1 LRGSGAAAEKSVAAL
16 TSIVAPFRAAKTEP
30 LMFRFTLRR
39 VLQVIPTVVVVA
51 LLIFVIFS
59 VVPGTFAASLFAD
72 GKRAAD
78 PQMIARLNE
87 EFGLNKPLMERFVT
101 YVTDLAQFD
110 LGTSFRTRQPVIDL
124 IGDRMGASLQL
135 AIAAMLFALVV
146 GVPLGFLAALRP
158 GSILDTVTM
167 IGAVSGLSM
176 PQFWLGLLLMYL
188 FALQLNWLPS
198 FGYGD
203 GSLQNL
209 ILPAITLGVTP
220 LALLARTTRAG
231 VLNADFIRTA
241 HSKGMS
247 EMKVV
252 RWHVARNALVL
263 IVTTVGLQFGS
274 LIGQAVVIEKLFA
287 WPGIGSLLVDSV
299 AIRDIPVVQ
308 GTILV
313 IVLWF
318 LVINTA
324 VDLIYAAIDPRI
336 KQE

>member
-1 LRGSGAAAEKSVAAL
+1 MVAASAAATLPADFARRLGV
-16 TSIVAPFRAAKTEP
+16 KTEV
-30 LMFRFTLRR
+30 LMPYFILRR
-39 VLQVIPTVVVVA
+39 VLQIIPTVIVVA

-59 VVPGTFAASLFAD
+59 VVPGTFAASLLAD

-78 PQMIARLNE
+78 PELIARLNE
-87 EFGLNKPLMERFVT
+87 ELGLNKPLVERFWN
-101 YVTDLAQFD
+101 YVTDLARFD
-110 LGTSFRTRQPVIDL
+110 LGVSFRTRQPVIDL
-124 IGDRMGASLQL
+124 INDRMGASLQL
-135 AIAAMLFALVV
+135 AIAAMVFALVV

-158 GSILDTVTM
+158 GSLLDTVTM

-203 GSLQNL
+203 GSFRHL
-209 ILPAITLGVTP
+209 ILPAVTLGLTP

-231 VLNADFIRTA
+231 VLDVLNADFIRTA

-247 EMKVV
+247 EAKVV
-252 RWHVARNALVL
+252 HWHVARNALVL

>member
-1 LRGSGAAAEKSVAAL
+1 ML
-16 TSIVAPFRAAKTEP
+16 
-30 LMFRFTLRR
+30 RFTLRR
-39 VLQVIPTVVVVA
+39 ILQVIPTVVVVA

-124 IGDRMGASLQL
+124 ISDRMGASLQL
-135 AIAAMLFALVV
+135 AIAAMVFALVV

-158 GSILDTVTM
+158 GSVLDTVTM

-176 PQFWLGLLLMYL
+176 PQFWLGLLMMYL

-203 GSLQNL
+203 GSFRNL
-209 ILPAITLGVTP
+209 ILPAVTLGVTP

-231 VLNADFIRTA
+231 VLDVLNADFIRTA

-247 EMKVV
+247 EFKVV

>member
-1 LRGSGAAAEKSVAAL
+1 ML
-16 TSIVAPFRAAKTEP
+16 
-30 LMFRFTLRR
+30 RFTIRR
-39 VLQVIPTVVVVA
+39 LLQIIPTVIVVA
-51 LLIFVIFS
+51 LLVFVIFS
-59 VVPGTFAASLFAD
+59 IVPGSFAASLFSD
-72 GKRAAD
+72 GRTNAD
-78 PQMIARLNE
+78 PRLIAQLNE
-87 EFGLNKPLMERFVT
+87 QFGLDKPVWERFLT
-101 YVTDLAQFD
+101 YLWDLARFD
-110 LGTSFRTRQPVIDL
+110 LGTSFRTRLPVIDM
-124 IGDRMGASLQL
+124 INERIWASLEL
-135 AIAAMLFALVV
+135 AVAAMLFAVV
-146 GVPLGFLAALRP
+146 IGVPMGFLAAMRP
-158 GSILDTVTM
+158 GSLLDTVTM
-167 IGAVSGLSM
+167 IGAVSGLSL
-176 PQFWLGLLLMYL
+176 PQFWLGLLLMML

-203 GSLQNL
+203 GALRNL
-209 ILPAITLGVTP
+209 VLPAIALGVTP

-231 VLNADFIRTA
+231 VLDVMNADFIRTA

-247 EMKVV
+247 ETQVV

-318 LVINTA
+318 LLINTL

-336 KQE
+336 KQG

>member
-1 LRGSGAAAEKSVAAL
+1 ML
-16 TSIVAPFRAAKTEP
+16 
-30 LMFRFTLRR
+30 RFTIRR
-39 VLQVIPTVVVVA
+39 ILQIIPTVIVVA

-59 VVPGTFAASLFAD
+59 VVPGSFAASLFSD
-72 GKRAAD
+72 GKTNAD
-78 PQMIARLNE
+78 PRLVAQLNE
-87 EFGLNKPLMERFVT
+87 QFGLNKPLHERFLT
-101 YVTDLAQFD
+101 YLWDLARFD
-110 LGTSFRTRQPVIDL
+110 LGTSFRTRLPVIDM
-124 IGDRMGASLQL
+124 INERIWASLKL
-135 AIAAMLFALVV
+135 AIAAMVFAIVI
-146 GVPLGFLAALRP
+146 GVPLGFMAAMRP
-158 GSILDTVTM
+158 GSVLDTVTM
-167 IGAVSGLSM
+167 IGAVSGLSL
-176 PQFWLGLLLMYL
+176 PQFWLGLLLMML

-203 GSLQNL
+203 GAFRNL
-209 ILPAITLGVTP
+209 VLPAMALGVTP

-231 VLNADFIRTA
+231 VLDVMNADFIRTA
-241 HSKGMS
+241 HAKGMS
-247 EMKVV
+247 EPQVV
-252 RWHVARNALVL
+252 RWHVSRNALVL

-336 KQE
+336 KQG

>member
-1 LRGSGAAAEKSVAAL
+1 
-16 TSIVAPFRAAKTEP
+16 
-30 LMFRFTLRR
+30 MFRFTVRR
-39 VLQVIPTVVVVA
+39 ILQIIPTVVVVA

-59 VVPGTFAASLFAD
+59 VVPGSFAASLFSD
-72 GKRAAD
+72 GKTNAD
-78 PQMIARLNE
+78 PRLVAQLNE
-87 EFGLNKPLMERFVT
+87 QFGLNKPLHERFLT
-101 YVTDLAQFD
+101 YIWDLMRFD
-110 LGTSFRTRQPVIDL
+110 LGTSFRTRLPVIDM
-124 IGDRMGASLQL
+124 INERIWASLEL
-135 AIAAMLFALVV
+135 AIAAMVFAIVI
-146 GVPLGFLAALRP
+146 GVPLGFMAAMRP
-158 GSILDTVTM
+158 GSVLDTVTM
-167 IGAVSGLSM
+167 IGAVSGLSL
-176 PQFWLGLLLMYL
+176 PQFWLGLLMMML

-203 GSLQNL
+203 GSFRNL
-209 ILPAITLGVTP
+209 ILPAMALGVTP

-231 VLNADFIRTA
+231 VLDVMNADFIRTA

-247 EMKVV
+247 ETQVV
-252 RWHVARNALVL
+252 RWHVSRNALVL

-299 AIRDIPVVQ
+299 AISDIPVVQ

-336 KQE
+336 KQG

>member
-1 LRGSGAAAEKSVAAL
+1 ML
-16 TSIVAPFRAAKTEP
+16 
-30 LMFRFTLRR
+30 RFTLRR
-39 VLQVIPTVVVVA
+39 VLQVIPTIVVVA

-72 GKRAAD
+72 GKSAAD
-78 PQMIARLNE
+78 PQLIARLNE
-87 EFGLNKPLMERFVT
+87 EFGLNKPLLDRFLT
-101 YVTDLAQFD
+101 YITDLARFD

-124 IGDRMGASLQL
+124 ISDRSAASLEL
-135 AIAAMLFALVV
+135 AIAAMVFALAI

-158 GSILDTVTM
+158 GSVLDTVTM

-176 PQFWLGLLLMYL
+176 PQFWLGLLMMYL

-203 GSLQNL
+203 GSFRNL
-209 ILPAITLGVTP
+209 ILPAVTLGVTP

-231 VLNADFIRTA
+231 VLDVLNADFIRTA

-247 EMKVV
+247 EAKVV
-252 RWHVARNALVL
+252 RWHVARNVLVL
-263 IVTTVGLQFGS
+263 MVTTVGLQFGS

-318 LVINTA
+318 LVINTT
-324 VDLIYAAIDPRI
+324 VDLIYAVIDPRI

>member
-1 LRGSGAAAEKSVAAL
+1 ML
-16 TSIVAPFRAAKTEP
+16 
-30 LMFRFTLRR
+30 RFTLRR
-39 VLQVIPTVVVVA
+39 ILQVAPTVVVVA

-59 VVPGTFAASLFAD
+59 VVPGTFAVSLFAD

-78 PQMIARLNE
+78 PQLIARLNE

-101 YVTDLAQFD
+101 YVTDLARFD
-110 LGTSFRTRQPVIDL
+110 LGTSFRTRQPVVDL
-124 IGDRMGASLQL
+124 ISDRMGASLQL
-135 AIAAMLFALVV
+135 SVAAMVFAIVV

-158 GSILDTVTM
+158 GSILDTTTM
-167 IGAVSGLSM
+167 IGAISGLSL
-176 PQFWLGLLLMYL
+176 PDFWFGLLLMYL

-203 GSLQNL
+203 GSLRNL
-209 ILPAITLGVTP
+209 ILPAVTLGVAP

-231 VLNADFIRTA
+231 VLDVLNADFIRTA

-247 EMKVV
+247 EAKVV
-252 RWHVARNALVL
+252 RWHVSRNALVL

-318 LVINTA
+318 LIINTA
-324 VDLIYAAIDPRI
+324 VDLVYAAIDPRI

>member
-1 LRGSGAAAEKSVAAL
+1 ML
-16 TSIVAPFRAAKTEP
+16 
-30 LMFRFTLRR
+30 RFTIRR
-39 VLQVIPTVVVVA
+39 ILQIIPTIVVVA

-59 VVPGTFAASLFAD
+59 VVPGSFASSLFSD
-72 GKRAAD
+72 GKTAAD
-78 PQMIARLNE
+78 PQLMARLNE
-87 EFGLNKPLMERFVT
+87 QLGLDKPVHQRFLT
-101 YVTDLAQFD
+101 YVGDLAQLD
-110 LGTSFRTRQPVIDL
+110 LGTSFRTRRPVLEL
-124 IGDRMGASLQL
+124 INERIWASLQL
-135 AIAAMLFALVV
+135 AVAAMIFAVV
-146 GVPLGFLAALRP
+146 VAVPLGFLAALRP

-167 IGAVSGLSM
+167 VGAVSGLSM
-176 PQFWLGLLLMYL
+176 PQFWLGLLLMYV

-203 GSLQNL
+203 GSLRNL

-231 VLNADFIRTA
+231 VLDVLNGDFVRTA
-241 HSKGMS
+241 HAKGLS
-247 EMKVV
+247 EAQVV
-252 RWHVARNALVL
+252 RRHVARNALVL
-263 IVTTVGLQFGS
+263 IITTVGLLFGS

-299 AIRDIPVVQ
+299 AMRDIPVVQ

-313 IVLWF
+313 IVVWF

-324 VDLIYAAIDPRI
+324 VDVVYALVDPRI

>member
-1 LRGSGAAAEKSVAAL
+1 
-16 TSIVAPFRAAKTEP
+16 
-30 LMFRFTLRR
+30 
-39 VLQVIPTVVVVA
+39 VLQIIPTIVVVA

-59 VVPGTFAASLFAD
+59 VVPGSFATSLLSD
-72 GKRAAD
+72 GKTAPD
-78 PQMIARLNE
+78 PQLMARLNE
-87 EFGLNKPLMERFVT
+87 QLGLDKPVHQRFIT
-101 YVTDLAQFD
+101 YVGDLAQLD
-110 LGTSFRTRQPVIDL
+110 LGTSFRTRRPVLEL
-124 IGDRMGASLQL
+124 INERIWASLQL
-135 AIAAMLFALVV
+135 AVAAMIFAVV
-146 GVPLGFLAALRP
+146 VAVPLGFLAALRP

-167 IGAVSGLSM
+167 VGAVSGLSL
-176 PQFWLGLLLMYL
+176 PQFWLGLLLMYV

-203 GSLQNL
+203 GSLRNL

-231 VLNADFIRTA
+231 VLDVLNGDFVRTA
-241 HSKGMS
+241 HAKGLS
-247 EMKVV
+247 EAQVV
-252 RWHVARNALVL
+252 RRHVARNALVL
-263 IVTTVGLQFGS
+263 IITTVGLLFGS

-299 AIRDIPVVQ
+299 AMRDIPVVQ

-313 IVLWF
+313 IVVWF

-324 VDLIYAAIDPRI
+324 VDIVYALVDPRI